1 MYESDK
7 RVVLTLDAGGTNFVF
22 SALRSNRQVVAPI
35 PLPAEPDNLDRCL
48 EVLVRGFERVSSQL
62 GERPVAISFA
72 FPGPADYANGI
83 IGDLPNFPAFR
94 GGVALGPYLSRHF
107 GLPVF
112 MENDGNLFALG
123 EALSGALTEVNEA
136 LRASGSLRTYRNLLG
151 ITLGTGF
158 GAGVVIDGRLLT
170 GDNGCGG
177 DVWLLRNRKYPELL
191 AEESVSIR
199 AVKRVYAECGGAS
212 DGNLTPK
219 DIFDIAEGARPGNR
233 AAAIASFRELG
244 TMAGAGIT
252 AGQVI
257 KAISSLVGPEIVLLA
272 VLRFGPG
279 QWYCCFPI
287 LGLVTLLFAL
297 WLQATPIT
305 RETTSS
311 NRLSFAASLSLL
323 RNRRILLL
331 FLGIFFVVGVD
342 VSINYIGSKLMVAR
356 FDWPLERA
364 KFVPQVYFLCCTAGA
379 LIGTLLLARIPALS
393 YYRIHIVASL
403 VPMAGLIF
411 WTQNPTANLVC
422 VGAVGFLVSSIF
434 SVIYSLAFEQEP
446 ARMNEISGLMITA
459 VAGGGV
465 VTPVIGYAIDRS
477 GVTGGLVVILLCL
490 LYLVFCAFAVGRGT
504 HTASGAGRS

>member
-1 MYESDK
+1 MKKVNIAGIIPVLAAFFVMGFCDIVGITSDYVQRTFGWSSTMTGFVPSMVFIWFLFLGIPVGNLMNRWGRK
-7 RVVLTLDAGGTNFVF
+7 RTVLLGMAVTIVGMFLPLVSF
-22 SALRSNRQVVAPI
+22 SGATCIAAYVLLGMGNAVLQVSLN
-35 PLPAEPDNLDRCL
+35 PLLGN
-48 EVLVRGFERVSSQL
+48 LVR
-62 GERPVAISFA
+62 
-72 FPGPADYANGI
+72 
-83 IGDLPNFPAFR
+83 
-94 GGVALGPYLSRHF
+94 
-107 GLPVF
+107 
-112 MENDGNLFALG
+112 
-123 EALSGALTEVNEA
+123 
-136 LRASGSLRTYRNLLG
+136 
-151 ITLGTGF
+151 
-158 GAGVVIDGRLLT
+158 DGRI
-170 GDNGCGG
+170 
-177 DVWLLRNRKYPELL
+177 L
-191 AEESVSIR
+191 AS
-199 AVKRVYAECGGAS
+199 C
-212 DGNLTPK
+212 
-219 DIFDIAEGARPGNR
+219 
-233 AAAIASFRELG
+233 
-244 TMAGAGIT
+244 MT

-297 WLQATPIT
+297 WLLATPIT

-364 KFVPQVYFLCCTAGA
+364 KFVPQVYFLCRTAGA

-465 VTPVIGYAIDRS
+465 VTQVIGYAIDRS

-490 LYLVFCAFAVGRGT
+490 LYLVFCAFAVGRGM